1 MTWSVYV
8 PARAGYNSRVDP
20 STDRALEFDGP
31 VAKGDVLSA
40 LCPVD
45 RIPRRRRNKIC
56 IGIIAI
62 GALNFLVYTVVY
74 AALGGDAHNGEA
86 RLVEQADGTAQVVY
100 CVRGHFIRTLA
111 GQEAE
116 VARHV
121 WVYSYLHS
129 MSVFVT
135 SAAMIISMLILA
147 RPHILATMRDGWVSG
162 QAFVTAFATIVVVIT
177 SAAIFVFAWDFV
189 RQLGLE

>member
-1 MTWSVYV
+1 MYLPV
-8 PARAGYNSRVDP
+8 RAGYNPPVDP
-20 STDRALEFDGP
+20 STDRALEFELP
-31 VAKGDVLSA
+31 AAKADTLSA

-45 RIPRRRRNKIC
+45 RMPRRRRNKIC

-74 AALGGDAHNGEA
+74 AALGGDAHNGEV
-86 RLVEQADGTAQVVY
+86 RLVEQADGGARVVY
-100 CVRGHFIRTLA
+100 CVRGHFIHTLD

-116 VARHV
+116 VSRRV

-162 QAFVTAFATIVVVIT
+162 RTFVTAFGTIVILVT

-189 RQLGLE
+189 RQLGIE